1 MKFYFFLLFL
11 GNTVDV
17 YFHDVADLRSCQR
30 ECNQIADCHFWTMK
44 PDADDPTDHMK
55 CFLFKTCD
63 YLDPCDECI
72 SGKYYIGSIALLYF
86 KVKCD
91 CGT

>member
-44 PDADDPTDHMK
+44 PDADSPTDHMK

-72 SGKYYIGSIALLYF
+72 SGKYLCLF
-86 KVKCD
+86 RNLHKV
-91 CGT
+91 TTY

>member
-1 MKFYFFLLFL
+1 
-11 GNTVDV
+11 
-17 YFHDVADLRSCQR
+17 
-30 ECNQIADCHFWTMK
+30 MK

-72 SGKYYIGSIALLYF
+72 SGKYYIGSVALLSHNTLKWSAIVGLSFVCAAGGLGNPCYGVQARLVNF
-86 KVKCD
+86 ALHFQKC
-91 CGT
+91 

>member
-1 MKFYFFLLFL
+1 MKFYFFLPSFL

-44 PDADDPTDHMK
+44 PDADSPTDHMK

-72 SGKYYIGSIALLYF
+72 SGKYTYVRFIS
-86 KVKCD
+86 KS
-91 CGT
+91 TR